1 MEIVGD
7 QMGVGFDLNI
17 EKILEHW
24 EPRHAVR
31 EIIANALDEQLLT
44 ETGDIEI
51 SKEGDEVWQVRD
63 FGRGLAKEHLTQ
75 AENPEKLA
83 NPRCIGKF
91 GIGLKDALAT
101 LNRRGVKVTIESRHG
116 LMSLAV
122 APKHGFEDIQTLHV
136 FLEPPRD
143 TNFVGTRFKLEC
155 LPDAEVAAARELFL
169 RFSGD
174 QVLEENRVGAI
185 LARGDGAARIYVNGV
200 RIAEEERFLF
210 GYDVRSL
217 TKPLRK
223 ALNRERSNVGRAAYQ
238 DRVKAI
244 LLDSK
249 TPEVARKLADDLR
262 GYADGNSHDELS
274 WVDVQE
280 HAVRILAA
288 SQRTLFLTAD
298 QMAREPAT
306 VDEARTAGI
315 EIVPIPTTLADRV
328 RDLRDIAGNPI
339 RGLDQFHV
347 ELAESFQYKFVQPK
361 DLRPN
366 ERRVYART
374 RAIFDLAGGK
384 PSSVREVAISETMRR
399 DPSSFQD
406 AEGVWD
412 PSARR
417 IIVKRSQL
425 RDLASYSGT
434 LLHEAAHARRGA
446 PDLDRTFETE
456 LSRLLGRVVQKS
468 LSS

>member
-7 QMGVGFDLNI
+7 QMSVGFDLNI

-155 LPDAEVAAARELFL
+155 LPTRRLPL
-169 RFSGD
+169 RANCSSVSRATRFWRRIESGRS
-174 QVLEENRVGAI
+174 LLGAMVP
-185 LARGDGAARIYVNGV
+185 ARIYVNGV
-200 RIAEEERFLF
+200 RVAEEERFLF

-223 ALNRERSNVGRAAYQ
+223 ALNRERSNISRAAFQ

-249 TPEVARKLADDLR
+249 SPEVARKLAEDLR
-262 GYADGNSHDELS
+262 GYADGNFHDELS

-288 SQRTLFLTAD
+288 SQRALTPD
-298 QMAREPAT
+298 
-306 VDEARTAGI
+306 G
-315 EIVPIPTTLADRV
+315 
-328 RDLRDIAGNPI
+328 
-339 RGLDQFHV
+339 
-347 ELAESFQYKFVQPK
+347 
-361 DLRPN
+361 RP
-366 ERRVYART
+366 
-374 RAIFDLAGGK
+374 DG
-384 PSSVREVAISETMRR
+384 S
-399 DPSSFQD
+399 
-406 AEGVWD
+406 
-412 PSARR
+412 
-417 IIVKRSQL
+417 
-425 RDLASYSGT
+425 
-434 LLHEAAHARRGA
+434 
-446 PDLDRTFETE
+446 
-456 LSRLLGRVVQKS
+456 
-468 LSS
+468 